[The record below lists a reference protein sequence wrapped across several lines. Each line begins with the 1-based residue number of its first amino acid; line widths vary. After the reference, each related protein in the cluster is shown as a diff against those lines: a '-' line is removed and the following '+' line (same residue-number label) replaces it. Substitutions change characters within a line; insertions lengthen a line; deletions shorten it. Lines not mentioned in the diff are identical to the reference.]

1 MLYEHLSDT
10 CLAARIGEGG
20 LSDEA
25 LARALEAAGRSLAGL
40 RRARAEG
47 GLALLDLPSRS
58 DDLAAC
64 RPVAEAYRERFA
76 EVVVLGTGGSS
87 LGGQAL
93 AALAGGGSAA
103 GGPRLHFLDN
113 VDPRTFEAL
122 LVGLDPART
131 GILAIS
137 KSGGTAETLAQLLAL
152 LPALERAGADDLAG
166 RVTVI
171 TGAATSPLRRLAER
185 RGFACLD
192 HEPGVGGRF
201 SVLSNVGAL
210 PAMIAGLDAAAL
222 RAGAGAVLDQALA
235 AEDPAAAPPALGAAL
250 AVSLLGERRTAQSV
264 LMPYVDRLA
273 VFARWYRQLWAESL
287 GKDGTGTTPIA
298 ALGAV
303 DQHSQLQLYLAG
315 PRDKMFTLIRL
326 ETAGQGPRI
335 DPGPDDDEALAY
347 LRGRTLGDLLDAM
360 ARATAETLARHGRPT
375 RVIRL
380 ARLDEAVLGAL
391 FMHFMLETMIA
402 ADLLGVNAFDQP
414 AVEES
419 KVLARRYLAGEIHG
433 GTP

>member
-40 RRARAEG
+40 RRARAAG

-93 AALAGGGSAA
+93 AALAGGGA
-103 GGPRLHFLDN
+103 PRLHFMDN

-122 LVGLDPART
+122 LAGLDPART

-250 AVSLLGERRTAQSV
+250 SVGLLGERRTAQSV
-264 LMPYVDRLA
+264 LMPY
-273 VFARWYRQLWAESL
+273 S
-287 GKDGTGTTPIA
+287 
-298 ALGAV
+298 
-303 DQHSQLQLYLAG
+303 G
-315 PRDKMFTLIRL
+315 PRAWARTGRARRRSRRSARSTS
-326 ETAGQGPRI
+326 TASCSSIWP
-335 DPGPDDDEALAY
+335 
-347 LRGRTLGDLLDAM
+347 
-360 ARATAETLARHGRPT
+360 ARATRCSP
-375 RVIRL
+375 
-380 ARLDEAVLGAL
+380 
-391 FMHFMLETMIA
+391 
-402 ADLLGVNAFDQP
+402 
-414 AVEES
+414 
-419 KVLARRYLAGEIHG
+419 
-433 GTP
+433 